1 MIDSQKINSNKIT
14 IIGSGETGIS
24 AALLAA
30 KNGKKVFLSELNT
43 KKMRPETA
51 DPMVTF
57 FGNGEIYDG

>member
-43 KKMRPETA
+43 EKIDDITSYIFI
-51 DPMVTF
+51 V
-57 FGNGEIYDG
+57 

>member
-43 KKMRPETA
+43 KKIDDITKNRLISKNIE
-51 DPMVTF
+51 F
-57 FGNGEIYDG
+57 EID